1 MKLQQNNSR
10 IAKNTIFLSIR
21 MVIVLLVSLYSSR
34 VILQTLGVED
44 FGIYN
49 VVGGFVSMFAFL
61 NTSMNNAIQRFYN
74 YEIGKNG
81 SDGERQVY
89 NTALVIQICLAVV
102 IIAATETFG
111 LWYIYHKMVI
121 PPERFS
127 AALWIFQ
134 FSIASLV
141 LLIVQIPYSAAIM
154 AHEKM
159 NYYAIVS
166 VLDAVLKLGVA
177 LLVVYIPYDKLVG
190 YGAMILGISMINFC
204 LYFFYAKYNFRDLK
218 LKRHFEKGL
227 FKKMLSFSGW
237 NLFGSFARVMKE
249 QGLNMLLNLFFGPV
263 VNAARG
269 VAYQVSGALHGFVN
283 NITIAA
289 RPQLTQAYAQGKVS
303 RTMSIMFSVSKLCYV
318 TLLLMAMPIMLEI
331 DFILH
336 IWLGNNIPENT
347 NVFVIIVIITSLI
360 HVFNPPTSF
369 VVHATGRMKKYQ
381 FVSGSINLMILPVV
395 YVFLKLEFPAAS
407 AFIISAIFALVG
419 QVVAIRILRSLI
431 DFSIKQYL
439 LDVILPTFIIT
450 IISVLVSLAPRYF
463 LDYGWLRLVAV
474 TFSSAIAIIVSTFI
488 VGMTEK
494 EKEMIVSMVCNK
506 LKITRRK

>member
-1 MKLQQNNSR
+1 MSLQQNNSR

-102 IIAATETFG
+102 IIVATETFG

-159 NYYAIVS
+159 NYYAVVS

-177 LLVVYIPYDKLVG
+177 ILVGYVPSDKLVG
-190 YGAMILGISMINFC
+190 YGFMLLGISVVNFC
-204 LYFFYAKYNFRDLK
+204 LYFFYAKHYFKDLK
-218 LKRHFEKGL
+218 IKRHFEKGL

-303 RTMSIMFSVSKLCYV
+303 RTMAIMFSVSKLCYV

-336 IWLGNNIPENT
+336 IWLGNNIPDNT
-347 NVFVIIVIITSLI
+347 NIFVILVIITSLI

-369 VVHATGRMKKYQ
+369 VVHATGKMKKYQ
-381 FVSGSINLMILPVV
+381 LISGCINLLILPVS
-395 YVFLKLEFPAAS
+395 YILLKLGYPAAS
-407 AFIISAIFALVG
+407 AFIVSAFFALIG
-419 QVVAIRILRSLI
+419 QVAAIKVLRSLVI
-431 DFSIKQYL
+431 FSIKQYL
-439 LDVILPTFIIT
+439 VDVIVPALAIT
-450 IISVLVSLAPRYF
+450 IIALLVSYIPRYF
-463 LDYGWLRLVAV
+463 MNDGWLRLLMV
-474 TFSSAIAIIVSTFI
+474 TIFSCVAIIASMLI
-488 VGMTEK
+488 VGMTTK
-494 EKEMIVSMVCNK
+494 EKEMMFSIVSNK
-506 LKITRRK
+506 LKISRRK